1 MRDKFLWIGC
11 LIYAALFSW
20 LGSLKYSAHRNFV
33 DFGIFAQT
41 VTSAFGCFCNP
52 VEGSH
57 WAFHFSPIL
66 YPVGLAVWLVHS
78 PLTLVVLQA
87 AAGALVA
94 PPVYAIVRARRDIA
108 TARLAGVVAW
118 LYPPLAG
125 LIFGDFHENGFA
137 PAAVAWTLYFYD
149 SGLLLWT
156 VIGALITLAIKE
168 DQAIFLAIAGTLGA
182 WRDRGTK
189 RGRVALAIAC
199 CSILVLAVF
208 FTVIAPHA
216 AVHGRTAWQPVR
228 FYAWSASDA
237 RALAAGIVE
246 RLGFLLLIFV
256 PLLFLPFRSGMI
268 WLAVAPLGEVL
279 LSRMPTTFT
288 LGTHYA
294 GAWIGYVL
302 TAFAF
307 AVRDLKTRLAYTVLA
322 ACVALCALEFA
333 VADPLH
339 PSLNLRWAQPR
350 DAALDRFLQ
359 TLPADAGVA
368 TQEEAYTH
376 LAFVDPYVSLLPESS
391 SEATRAC
398 FILIDRSFPDSP
410 RLQEYG
416 AALQR
421 LVREGRYVLVATSD
435 GIELYRSASKCM
447 SASSA
452 RAGQSSAA
460 RTTRCGAAQG
470 AHRATCNS

>member
-1 MRDKFLWIGC
+1 
-11 LIYAALFSW
+11 
-20 LGSLKYSAHRNFV
+20 
-33 DFGIFAQT
+33 
-41 VTSAFGCFCNP
+41 
-52 VEGSH
+52 
-57 WAFHFSPIL
+57 
-66 YPVGLAVWLVHS
+66 
-78 PLTLVVLQA
+78 
-87 AAGALVA
+87 
-94 PPVYAIVRARRDIA
+94 
-108 TARLAGVVAW
+108 
-118 LYPPLAG
+118 
-125 LIFGDFHENGFA
+125 
-137 PAAVAWTLYFYD
+137 
-149 SGLLLWT
+149 
-156 VIGALITLAIKE
+156 
-168 DQAIFLAIAGTLGA
+168 
-182 WRDRGTK
+182 
-189 RGRVALAIAC
+189 
-199 CSILVLAVF
+199 
-208 FTVIAPHA
+208 
-216 AVHGRTAWQPVR
+216 
-228 FYAWSASDA
+228 
-237 RALAAGIVE
+237 
-246 RLGFLLLIFV
+246 
-256 PLLFLPFRSGMI
+256 
-268 WLAVAPLGEVL
+268 
-279 LSRMPTTFT
+279 
-288 LGTHYA
+288 
-294 GAWIGYVL
+294 L

-307 AVRDLKTRLAYTVLA
+307 AVRDLKTRRVYTVLA

-339 PSLNLRWAQPR
+339 PSLNLRWAPPR

-376 LAFVDPYVSLLPESS
+376 LALVDPYVSLLPESS
-391 SEATRAC
+391 SEAARAC